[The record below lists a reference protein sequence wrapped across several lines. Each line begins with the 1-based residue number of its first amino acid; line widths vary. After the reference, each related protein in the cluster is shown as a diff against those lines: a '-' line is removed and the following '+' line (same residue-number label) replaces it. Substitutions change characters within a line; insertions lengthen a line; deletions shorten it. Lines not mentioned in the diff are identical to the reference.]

1 MREENRENSFEPVMR
16 DLQARYERMKN
27 LERVTQ
33 NEKIRLTRKIP
44 EIEKNLEA
52 LNALDAN
59 HNRQEEEEKKTTTKL
74 KYQLGEA
81 SIYAKADIED
91 PSKVFL
97 WLGANVMLE
106 YPLAEAKQLLESN
119 LENCK
124 KSLVATDGDLA
135 FIKDNAT
142 IQEVNLARVYNWD
155 VKRRMEGV
163 LKKDERENV
172 AGIESW
178 RRDVEERKEMFDGS
192 IVSHQ
197 KNTKHP

>member
-1 MREENRENSFEPVMR
+1 MREENRENAFEPVMR
-16 DLQARYERMKN
+16 DLQARYEQMKN

-59 HNRQEEEEKKTTTKL
+59 HTRRQEEEEEKTTTTTKL

-106 YPLAEAKQLLESN
+106 YPLAEAKQLLETN
-119 LENCK
+119 LETV
-124 KSLVATDGDLA
+124 SYTHLTLPTTLLV
-135 FIKDNAT
+135 
-142 IQEVNLARVYNWD
+142 
-155 VKRRMEGV
+155 
-163 LKKDERENV
+163 
-172 AGIESW
+172 
-178 RRDVEERKEMFDGS
+178 
-192 IVSHQ
+192 
-197 KNTKHP
+197 

>member
-16 DLQARYERMKN
+16 DLQARYEQMKN

-172 AGIESW
+172 AGIES
-178 RRDVEERKEMFDGS
+178 
-192 IVSHQ
+192 
-197 KNTKHP
+197 

>member
-1 MREENRENSFEPVMR
+1 MSFSLFPLSVSSLRGEDFFERDGDDDRVMR
-16 DLQARYERMKN
+16 DLQARYEQMKN

-59 HNRQEEEEKKTTTKL
+59 HTRRQEEEEEKTTTTTKL

-106 YPLAEAKQLLESN
+106 YPLAEAKQLLETN

-124 KSLVATDGDLA
+124 KSLIATDGDLA

-163 LKKDERENV
+163 LKKDEPRDV
-172 AGIESW
+172 AGIE
-178 RRDVEERKEMFDGS
+178 R
-192 IVSHQ
+192 
-197 KNTKHP
+197 